1 MSDFQNVGNFDAGV
15 FTPKLGGVA
24 PSGSSFTMDAAGI
37 ASGGAF
43 LTSELEKRDPL
54 IRKPLT
60 SVTYARDIPIQ
71 TGGGWVDYVTAM
83 NVAYGHHRRLRLRC
97 CGCRRCQRHAH
108 HSGQRCQGRIQG
120 APVQRGSAR
129 GTSWT
134 CSAPTSSAAALISCC
149 RTARLTYDKHMDAN
163 VYTGFEDYGTTGLM
177 NNPNV
182 TETTAAS
189 NGADSSSTKWKDKT
203 PQQILKD
210 VNDLL
215 SAVWA
220 SCEYDTDAIPNH
232 ILLPYEQYNYI
243 LTTMVSDLASETIYD
258 FLMKN
263 NAAVKNGGEL
273 FIGGCR
279 WCKGAGTGKTDR
291 MVGYVNKPRYI
302 KMDELV
308 PMSRIMTAP
317 NVTNVCYDTAY
328 MANISEV
335 QLFYPT
341 SILYVDGI

>member
-1 MSDFQNVGNFDAGV
+1 MADFQNVGNFDAGV

-71 TGGGWVDYVTAM
+71 PGGGWVDYVTAM
-83 NVAYGHHRRLRLRC
+83 NVAYGIT
-97 CGCRRCQRHAH
+97 GGSGSGAVGAGGANGTPIIQANVAKGAYKAH
-108 HSGQRCQGRIQG
+108 LF
-120 APVQRGSAR
+120 
-129 GTSWT
+129 
-134 CSAPTSSAAALISCC
+134 SAALRVNFVDMQRSNLIGRSLDQLLQDGI
-149 RTARLTYDKHMDAN
+149 RLTYDKHMDAN

-182 TETTAAS
+182 TETTAAAT
-189 NGADSSSTKWKDKT
+189 GTGSSTQWKDKS

-220 SCEYDTDAIPNH
+220 ACEYDTDAIPNH

-279 WCKGAGTGKTDR
+279 WCKGAGTGQGDR